1 MQNTILL
8 FGGNSDE
15 RLVSV
20 ASAQNLSKRFS
31 FTERWFI
38 NPDGSI
44 AKVTQEEL
52 MAHTRPFEIQFK
64 SKEPTFSRSISEAV
78 AQLRGKAVFIGM
90 HGTEGEDGTIQ
101 ALFEKNKIAFTG
113 SGSVASRLCFNK
125 IEAKKV
131 ASKAGVQVA
140 NQISFGK
147 ETAAKISE
155 LLSAFFKE
163 HKMIVVK
170 PVESGS
176 SFGLHIISDEASIS
190 TAAKAIAE
198 SPYDLFMAE
207 QFLKG
212 RELTVGVIDR
222 ASGLFPL
229 PPSEVLLQQGRSFDY
244 QGKYLGNGVKE
255 VTPADLNES
264 EKQAAQKL
272 AMDSHRALGCA
283 GYSRTDM
290 ILTSNGPVFLETNTL
305 PGLSGASFVPQQL
318 DACEIPVAAF
328 VEEQLE
334 LAKIRAQK

>member
-1 MQNTILL
+1 MENTVLL

-20 ASAQNLSKRFS
+20 ASAQNLSKRFNFS
-31 FTERWFI
+31 ERWFI

-52 MAHTRPFEIQFK
+52 IAHQRAFEIQFK
-64 SKEPTFSRSISEAV
+64 SKEPNFARSIAEAIP
-78 AQLRGKAVFIGM
+78 ALKGKAVFIGM
-90 HGTEGEDGTIQ
+90 HGTEGEDGTMQ
-101 ALFEKNKIAFTG
+101 SLFEKNGIAFTG
-113 SGSVASRLCFNK
+113 SGSKSSRMCFNK

-131 ASKAGVQVA
+131 ASAAGVPVA
-140 NQISFGK
+140 KQISFGK
-147 ETAAKISE
+147 ESAEKIQT
-155 LLSAFFKE
+155 LLTNFFNE

-176 SFGLHIISDEASIS
+176 SFGLHILLEANAIPA
-190 TAAKAIAE
+190 AAKAIAAA
-198 SPYDLFMAE
+198 PYDLFMAE

-212 RELTVGVIDR
+212 RELTVGVMDR

-229 PPSEVLLQQGRSFDY
+229 PPSEVLLQQGRAFDY

-255 VTPADLNES
+255 VTPADLNEK
-264 EKQAAQKL
+264 EKAAAQKL
-272 AMDSHRALGCA
+272 AMDAHKALGCA

-290 ILTSNGPVFLETNTL
+290 ILTPAGPVFLETNTL

-318 DACEIPVAAF
+318 EACEIPIAAF

-334 LAKIRAQK
+334 FAKNRSR